1 MEAEG
6 APLKSAYDIAD
17 ESALPIDIPC
27 AKLLSWLVDRQQL
40 PPDWPKRL
48 RAVRSK
54 LDACLAATPDVPE
67 VIELLSGTYI
77 DYHTSTRVLAAL
89 KGDSTTGAKSW
100 FGQHTDAHTIAWQ
113 GIVEG
118 YASQNVYLGEYA
130 QLLMQAA
137 SFDLPNMKKRLGKMK
152 SGVPELRRKAN
163 ECRTTSEQSELAFR
177 KECAK
182 LGIEGDDVESEL
194 RLLSRAL
201 PGVYEEVG
209 AQLQEQ
215 ALRQARELYVGL
227 VGFVHK
233 HESAEG
239 MLPTLARAQANGVR
253 CDAAAD
259 EPQPPPQE
267 AGGGADIDWGEPEAD
282 NDGGGG
288 GGGGDID
295 WGIETEAAGGAD
307 IDWGVEA
314 EPAAGEIDWGP
325 EGAGFEI
332 TTTGDSSHRR

>member
-137 SFDLPNMKKRLGKMK
+137 SFDLPNMKKRLGIPTPP
-152 SGVPELRRKAN
+152 SPLFLGRFSPVLRRFSAVIL
-163 ECRTTSEQSELAFR
+163 CCLASWRRDGENGR
-177 KECAK
+177 KMAENGRN
-182 LGIEGDDVESEL
+182 LGEK
-194 RLLSRAL
+194 RA
-201 PGVYEEVG
+201 
-209 AQLQEQ
+209 
-215 ALRQARELYVGL
+215 RN
-227 VGFVHK
+227 
-233 HESAEG
+233 S
-239 MLPTLARAQANGVR
+239 
-253 CDAAAD
+253 
-259 EPQPPPQE
+259 
-267 AGGGADIDWGEPEAD
+267 GG
-282 NDGGGG
+282 
-288 GGGGDID
+288 
-295 WGIETEAAGGAD
+295 
-307 IDWGVEA
+307 
-314 EPAAGEIDWGP
+314 
-325 EGAGFEI
+325 
-332 TTTGDSSHRR
+332 